1 MSPATYDEAF
11 AAITARLT
19 AKAAKHCSRVAESA
33 TVLALAYGVD
43 PELARL
49 AGVLH
54 DWDRQ
59 RAPEELLAE
68 ARDAG
73 IEITRADEVTPHL
86 LHART
91 GAVSAAA
98 ALPGLAPE
106 VEDAISRH
114 TVGAPE
120 MTPLD
125 MVVYLADMIESHRD
139 FDGVEALR
147 DAVGTASL
155 CELFA
160 LGYQQSMRHL
170 VDSRKYMHPTTV
182 DVWNHFVAGETR

>member
-1 MSPATYDEAF
+1 MSPVTYDEAL
-11 AAITARLT
+11 AAIAARLT
-19 AKAAKHCSRVAESA
+19 EKAAKHCKRVSDSA

-59 RAPEELLAE
+59 RAPEELLAV

-91 GAVSAAA
+91 GAVGAAA
-98 ALPGLAPE
+98 ALPGLPPE
-106 VEDAISRH
+106 VVEAISRH

-147 DAVGTASL
+147 DAVGTVTL
-155 CELFA
+155 PELFA
-160 LGYQQSMRHL
+160 LGYQQSVRHL
-170 VDSRKYMHPTTV
+170 VDSRRMMHPTTV
-182 DVWNHFVAGETR
+182 EVWNALVAGEKR